1 MAQVKFTIEF
11 TADLDREVGQFHNPK
26 DWHEMA
32 MREVLRQTHY
42 NTEAK
47 VTYSKIVENSLKYE
61 EKRTIEVYDCETEKL
76 IDTFEVSEKYFKEDE
91 WCLNEPAKYPF
102 GPDSDVKWAV
112 WRLKGDNSP
121 IPSR

>member
-1 MAQVKFTIEF
+1 MSQVKFTIEF
-11 TADLDREVGQFHNPK
+11 TADLDSAPGQFHNAD
-26 DWHEMA
+26 DWHNMA

-47 VTYSKIVENSLKYE
+47 VTSSKIVENSLKYE

-76 IDTFEVSEKYFKEDE
+76 LDTFKVSEEDFKEDE
-91 WCLNEPAKYPF
+91 WCLNEPAKNPF
-102 GPDSDVKWAV
+102 GPDSNVKWAV
-112 WRLKGDNSP
+112 WRLKGDTSP